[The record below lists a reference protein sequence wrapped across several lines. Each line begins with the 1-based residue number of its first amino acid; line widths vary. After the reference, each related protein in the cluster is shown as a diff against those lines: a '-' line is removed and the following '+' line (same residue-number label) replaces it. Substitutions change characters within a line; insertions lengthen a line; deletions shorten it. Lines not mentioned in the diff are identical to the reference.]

1 MAVRFV
7 AVDRNAPQMFSP
19 DVEGYLPP
27 GYLARFIVE
36 ALHLSRMAF
45 AYSGR
50 GSAAYHPSMM
60 VALLF
65 YEYATGTFSSRKLER
80 ATYDSIAVRYICCNV
95 NADHAGIRDYRK
107 RFLSMLSELFQQ
119 ILPTDRGC

>member
-1 MAVRFV
+1 
-7 AVDRNAPQMFSP
+7 MFP
-19 DVEGYLPP
+19 PTVEGYLPP
-27 GYLARFIVE
+27 GHLVRFIVE

-65 YEYATGTFSSRKLER
+65 YEYATGTFSSRKLKR

-119 ILPTDRGC
+119 ILPADRGC